1 MKIFVFKQNR
11 VGVSMLGETVLG
23 KEPLLLLN
31 KGDSTSFPNR
41 LYANFSFF
49 IIKLILDTT
58 RRYTNLSQRR

>member
-1 MKIFVFKQNR
+1 
-11 VGVSMLGETVLG
+11 MLGETVLG